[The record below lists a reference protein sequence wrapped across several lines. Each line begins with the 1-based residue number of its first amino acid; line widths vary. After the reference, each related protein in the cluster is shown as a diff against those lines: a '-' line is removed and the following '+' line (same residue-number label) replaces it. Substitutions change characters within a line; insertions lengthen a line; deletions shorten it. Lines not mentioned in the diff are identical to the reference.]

1 MVESGLETVENRSHS
16 KNNNENVDDIVLPQ
30 NCMPLTHQVAGHFFG
45 KGKTKLGLL
54 QSNDGFVLKPVQS
67 PPRGEREHNFFKRL
81 FQSDESLL
89 NSDEIEL
96 RNLLPTYRG
105 SLNHNES
112 KLFSILN
119 SSNSSFRLTIKFIFS
134 SHLHKNGRSYKRIKV
149 SGSNRLQNR

>member
-16 KNNNENVDDIVLPQ
+16 NNNNNNSNNKDENVDESVLPH
-30 NCMPLTHQVAGHFFG
+30 NCMPLAHQVAGHFFG

-81 FQSDESLL
+81 FQSDDSLL

-105 SLNHNES
+105 CLNHNDS
-112 KLFSILN
+112 KIL
-119 SSNSSFRLTIKFIFS
+119 TKFF
-134 SHLHKNGRSYKRIKV
+134 V
-149 SGSNRLQNR
+149 

>member
-1 MVESGLETVENRSHS
+1 MVESGLDTVENRSHS
-16 KNNNENVDDIVLPQ
+16 NNNSDDSVLPQ
-30 NCMPLTHQVAGHFFG
+30 NCTPLTHQVAGHFFG

-105 SLNHNES
+105 SLSHNNS
-112 KLFSILN
+112 KFLIQAIS
-119 SSNSSFRLTIKFIFS
+119 
-134 SHLHKNGRSYKRIKV
+134 V
-149 SGSNRLQNR
+149 